1 MALWEATSGT
11 WINLLAVAFGTLCGA
26 ALGSRV
32 SLQLAQQWRRWLGVV
47 TLLLAVQMVQPL
59 WQLRLGVFPAVM
71 PALLALVLGVS
82 VGEALALER
91 RLGAWLRA
99 AGSSAPGSSFS
110 GSPHSGSGPGV
121 LAGTFVLFCLGPMT
135 LVGCLRN
142 GALGDADLL
151 LVKAG
156 LDGVSSALLAAGVGL
171 TLAWVLLPMA
181 VFQFALSAAG
191 ALMAAGLPDPM
202 ASPALVF
209 SAALGGLLVLSLAL
223 ELLELPHPSSVNAL
237 PALLLAPLLGW
248 GIQP

>member
-11 WINLLAVAFGTLCGA
+11 WINLLTVALGTLCGA

-59 WQLRLGVFPAVM
+59 WQQRLGPFPAVM
-71 PALLALVLGVS
+71 PALLVLVLGVS

-99 AGSSAPGSSFS
+99 AGTPAPGSPDS
-110 GSPHSGSGPGV
+110 GAGPGI
-121 LAGTFVLFCLGPMT
+121 LAGTFVLFCVGPMT

-181 VFQFALSAAG
+181 VFQFALSGAG
-191 ALMAAGLPDPM
+191 VLMAAGLPDPM

-248 GIQP
+248 GMQP

>member
-82 VGEALALER
+82 VGEALGLER
-91 RLGAWLRA
+91 RLGAWLQA
-99 AGSSAPGSSFS
+99 AGAPAS
-110 GSPHSGSGPGV
+110 GGPATGTGPGV
-121 LAGTFVLFCLGPMT
+121 LAGTFVLFCVGPMT

-151 LVKAG
+151 LVKAA

-181 VFQFALSAAG
+181 VFQLSLSAAG
-191 ALMAAGLPDPM
+191 VLMAAGLPDPM

>member
-11 WINLLAVAFGTLCGA
+11 WINLLAVAAGSLAGA
-26 ALGSRV
+26 GLGSRI
-32 SLQLAQQWRRWLGVV
+32 SLELAQQWRRWLGVV

-59 WQLRLGVFPAVM
+59 WALRLGPLPAVL
-71 PALLALVLGVS
+71 PALLAMVLGVS
-82 VGEALALER
+82 AGEALGLER
-91 RLGAWLRA
+91 RLEAWLRRTGA
-99 AGSSAPGSSFS
+99 EAPQAR
-110 GSPHSGSGPGV
+110 PGI
-121 LAGTFVLFCLGPMT
+121 LAGAFVLFCVGPMT

-142 GALGDADLL
+142 GALGNADLL

-156 LDGVSSALLAAGVGL
+156 LDGISSALLAAGVGL
-171 TLAWVLLPMA
+171 SLAWVLLPMA
-181 VFQFALSAAG
+181 LLQFSLSG
-191 ALMAAGLPDPM
+191 LGVLMAGGLPDPM
-202 ASPALVF
+202 ATPALAF

>member
-11 WINLLAVAFGTLCGA
+11 WINLLAVALGTAVGA
-26 ALGSRV
+26 ALGSRI
-32 SLQLAQQWRRWLGVV
+32 SLDLAQQWRRWLGVV

-59 WQLRLGVFPAVM
+59 WQLRLGAFPAVL

-82 VGEALALER
+82 AGEALALER

-99 AGSSAPGSSFS
+99 GGSAVA
-110 GSPHSGSGPGV
+110 GSGPGI
-121 LAGTFVLFCLGPMT
+121 LAGTFVLFCVGPMT

-151 LVKAG
+151 LVKAA

-191 ALMAAGLPDPM
+191 ALMAAGLSDPM
-202 ASPALVF
+202 ASPVLVF